1 MNTKNLMAT
10 ITEAV
15 GGITSVLS
23 SVVVLGIF
31 SEIIFGAG
39 VFGVDIVANI
49 IGLIDCHMSVLY
61 CHIIILLHVHIII
74 S

>member
-1 MNTKNLMAT
+1 MNTNNLMAT

-49 IGLIDCHMSVLY
+49 IGLIDQLLNAGFVGFLTFAVL
-61 CHIIILLHVHIII
+61 V
-74 S
+74 SFWE